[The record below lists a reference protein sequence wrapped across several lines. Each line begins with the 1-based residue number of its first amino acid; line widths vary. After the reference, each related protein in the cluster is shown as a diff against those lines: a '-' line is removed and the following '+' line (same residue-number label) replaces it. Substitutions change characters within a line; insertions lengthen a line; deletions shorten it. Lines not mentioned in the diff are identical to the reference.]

1 MAETSPGTDSTS
13 RRHEERD
20 IQVRLIV
27 LSGVGLVIVTAI
39 VLLVADWL
47 FDDFA
52 ASRVKVQGPL
62 APLAETRPLPPEPR
76 LQVAPAQDLQQM
88 RAAEEAV
95 LSSYG
100 WGDQTAGFVRMPIDR
115 ALELIL
121 ERGLPVWQEHRAPQ
135 TEDGAPRSPGGGGR

>member
-88 RAAEEAV
+88 RAAEDAV

-100 WGDQTAGFVRMPIDR
+100 WVNEAAGFVRIPIDR
-115 ALELIL
+115 AI
-121 ERGLPVWQEHRAPQ
+121 ERVVEQGLPVWREHRAPQ
-135 TEDGAPRSPGGGGR
+135 TDEGAAQSQPGGG

>member
-88 RAAEEAV
+88 RAAEDAV

-100 WGDQTAGFVRMPIDR
+100 WVNEAAGFVRIPIDC
-115 ALELIL
+115 AI
-121 ERGLPVWQEHRAPQ
+121 ERVVEQGLPVWREHRAPQ
-135 TEDGAPRSPGGGGR
+135 TDEGAAQSQPGGG